1 MEDLITLA
9 FMLAVAA
16 FAIWLTVMAVWV
28 ALALLVRILAWVIVY
43 CAATAALGLVGGLLH
58 GFAIPVQT
66 LAQGRAQVATPA
78 RMAAGELIKDPPP
91 GENAA
96 HGWDRAWPVY
106 VPHQA
111 GFDRQAVSAL
121 TKERVRAAW
130 AFFTS
135 RGPRGGRPAADW
147 KDALKQK
154 VLHALHWVAWSAA
167 ALPLIGCFIIG
178 TATSVLI
185 WQVVMWLGQSLVT
198 LASAAVQAMLRRH
211 ESWSRRRAHQS
222 MLCSHCLRSSSSPA
236 YRCPRCSAVHYVVQP
251 GPQGLLHRVCECG
264 AKLPNTVS
272 GASRKLDVVCPYCG
286 QDMAEGAGIRHV
298 VVLPVI
304 GAVAAGKTRFLR
316 MSVVQVGDGLT
327 GRGSLMALSPE
338 AKAFLNDSRELV
350 RDGRHTVKTPHVMPR
365 ALQYHVVERGREE
378 IELNI
383 IDAAGE
389 FFGDWE
395 TSNELPFLEAAPAY
409 VLLLDP
415 LGLADVHAE
424 FAQTLPADQDDMDI
438 APPDQI
444 NAYHTVMDRLRAQGV
459 DLHRRALLVVVSKAD
474 ILRSLPCGETLRGSA
489 SSDSV
494 RQWLAD
500 NGMDAAL
507 QSFRMDFGTVEY
519 FACDSM
525 HHLPHEDP
533 VSPWRVVSRV
543 AALNDAAALQPEP
556 TEPAGRPAPA
566 GATA

>member
-1 MEDLITLA
+1 MEEFVGALLFGVFVVWLA
-9 FMLAVAA
+9 
-16 FAIWLTVMAVWV
+16 VMAVWV
-28 ALALLVRILAWVIVY
+28 ALALLVRIVAWVIVY
-43 CAATAALGLVGGLLH
+43 FAATAALGLVGGLLH
-58 GFAIPVQT
+58 GFTIPVQA
-66 LAQGRAQVATPA
+66 LMQGRAQVATPA
-78 RMAAGELIKDPPP
+78 RMAAGELIKNPPP

-106 VPHQA
+106 VPYQA
-111 GFDRQAVSAL
+111 GFDRQAVNAL
-121 TKERVRAAW
+121 TKKRVRAAW

-135 RGPRGGRPAADW
+135 RGPQSGRPAAGW
-147 KDALKQK
+147 KKTLGQK
-154 VLHALHWVAWSAA
+154 MLDVPHWLAWSVV
-167 ALPLIGCFIIG
+167 ALPLIGCFIVG
-178 TATSVLI
+178 TVASVLT
-185 WQVVMWLGQSLVT
+185 WQVIMWLGQSLVT
-198 LASAAVQAMLRRH
+198 LASAAVQAILRWY

-236 YRCPRCSAVHYVVQP
+236 YRCSRCSVVHYVVQP

-272 GASRKLDVVCPYCG
+272 GASRKLKVVCPYCG
-286 QDMAEGAGIRHV
+286 QDMADGAGIRHV

-409 VLLLDP
+409 VLLIDP

-424 FAQTLPADQDDMDI
+424 FAQTLPADRNDMDI

-459 DLHRRALLVVVSKAD
+459 DLSKRALLVVVSKAD
-474 ILRSLPCGETLRGSA
+474 ILRSLPCGQTLRGSA
-489 SSDSV
+489 SSDAV
-494 RQWLAD
+494 RQWLAG

-543 AALNDAAALQPEP
+543 AALNDAAAIRTEP

>member
-1 MEDLITLA
+1 MEEFVATLLVGMFA
-9 FMLAVAA
+9 VWLAVMAA
-16 FAIWLTVMAVWV
+16 WV
-28 ALALLVRILAWVIVY
+28 ALALLVRILAWVVVY

-58 GFAIPVQT
+58 GFAIPVQA

-78 RMAAGELIKDPPP
+78 RMAAGELIKGPPP

-106 VPHQA
+106 VPYQA

-121 TKERVRAAW
+121 LKDHVRAAW

-135 RGPRGGRPAADW
+135 KGPQSGRPAAGW
-147 KDALKQK
+147 KDSLGQKALN
-154 VLHALHWVAWSAA
+154 VPYWLAWSVV

-185 WQVVMWLGQSLVT
+185 WQVIMWLGQSLVA
-198 LASAAVQAMLRRH
+198 LASAAVQAMLRRY

-236 YRCPRCSAVHYVVQP
+236 YRCSQCSAVHYVVQP

-272 GASRKLDVVCPYCG
+272 GASRRLKVVCPYCG
-286 QDMAEGAGIRHV
+286 QDMADGAGIRHV

-338 AKAFLNDSRELV
+338 AKAFLKDSHELV
-350 RDGRHTVKTPHVMPR
+350 QAERRTVKTPHVMPR
-365 ALQYHVVERGREE
+365 ALQYHVVERGGKE

-395 TSNELPFLEAAPAY
+395 TSNELPFLETAPAY

-415 LGLADVHAE
+415 LGLKDVHAE
-424 FAQTLPADQDDMDI
+424 FTQTLPADQDDMDI

-459 DLHRRALLVVVSKAD
+459 DLSRRALLVVVSKAD
-474 ILRSLPCGETLRGSA
+474 ILRSLPCGEALRGSA
-489 SSDSV
+489 SSDAV

-543 AALNDAAALQPEP
+543 AALNDAAALQAEP
-556 TEPAGRPAPA
+556 AEPAGQP
-566 GATA
+566 ATADATA

>member
-1 MEDLITLA
+1 MEEFVGALLFGVFVVWLA
-9 FMLAVAA
+9 
-16 FAIWLTVMAVWV
+16 VMAVWV
-28 ALALLVRILAWVIVY
+28 ALALLVRIVAWVIVY
-43 CAATAALGLVGGLLH
+43 FAATAAAGLVGGLLH
-58 GFAIPVQT
+58 GFTIPVQA
-66 LAQGRAQVATPA
+66 LMQGRAQVATPA
-78 RMAAGELIKDPPP
+78 RMAAGELIKNPPL

-106 VPHQA
+106 VPYQA
-111 GFDRQAVSAL
+111 GFDRQAVNAL
-121 TKERVRAAW
+121 TKKRVRAAW

-135 RGPRGGRPAADW
+135 RGPQSGRPAAGW
-147 KDALKQK
+147 KKTLGQK
-154 VLHALHWVAWSAA
+154 MLDVPHWLAWSVV

-178 TATSVLI
+178 TVASVLT
-185 WQVVMWLGQSLVT
+185 WQVIMWLGQSLVT
-198 LASAAVQAMLRRH
+198 LASAAVQAILRWY

-236 YRCPRCSAVHYVVQP
+236 YRCSRCSVVHYVVQP

-272 GASRKLDVVCPYCG
+272 GASRKLKVVCPYCG
-286 QDMAEGAGIRHV
+286 QDMADGAGIRHV

-365 ALQYHVVERGREE
+365 ALQYQVVERGREE

-409 VLLLDP
+409 VLLIDP

-424 FAQTLPADQDDMDI
+424 FAQTLPADRNDMDI

-459 DLHRRALLVVVSKAD
+459 DLSKRALLVVVSKAD
-474 ILRSLPCGETLRGSA
+474 ILRSLPCGQTLRGSA
-489 SSDSV
+489 SSDAV
-494 RQWLAD
+494 RQWLAG

-543 AALNDAAALQPEP
+543 AALNDAAAIRTEP

>member
-1 MEDLITLA
+1 MEEFVGALLFGVFVVWLA
-9 FMLAVAA
+9 
-16 FAIWLTVMAVWV
+16 VMAVWV
-28 ALALLVRILAWVIVY
+28 ALALLVRIVAWVIVY
-43 CAATAALGLVGGLLH
+43 FAATAALGLVGGLLH
-58 GFAIPVQT
+58 GFTIPVQA
-66 LAQGRAQVATPA
+66 LMQGRAQVATPA
-78 RMAAGELIKDPPP
+78 RMAAGELIKNPPP

-106 VPHQA
+106 VPYQA
-111 GFDRQAVSAL
+111 GFDRQAVNAL
-121 TKERVRAAW
+121 TKKRVRAAW

-135 RGPRGGRPAADW
+135 RGPQSGRPAAGW
-147 KDALKQK
+147 KKTLGQK
-154 VLHALHWVAWSAA
+154 MLDVPHWLAWSVV
-167 ALPLIGCFIIG
+167 ALPLIGCFIVG
-178 TATSVLI
+178 TVASVLT
-185 WQVVMWLGQSLVT
+185 WQVIMWLGQSLVT
-198 LASAAVQAMLRRH
+198 LASAAVQAILRRY

-272 GASRKLDVVCPYCG
+272 GASRKLKVVCPYCG
-286 QDMAEGAGIRHV
+286 QDMADGAGIRHV

-365 ALQYHVVERGREE
+365 ALQYQVVERGREE

-409 VLLLDP
+409 VLLIDP

-424 FAQTLPADQDDMDI
+424 FAQTLPADRNDMDI

-459 DLHRRALLVVVSKAD
+459 DLSKRALLVVVSKAD
-474 ILRSLPCGETLRGSA
+474 ILRSLPCGQTLRGSA
-489 SSDSV
+489 SSDAV
-494 RQWLAD
+494 RQWLAG

-543 AALNDAAALQPEP
+543 AALNDAAAIRTEP

>member
-1 MEDLITLA
+1 MEEFVGALLFGVFVVWLA
-9 FMLAVAA
+9 
-16 FAIWLTVMAVWV
+16 VMAVWV
-28 ALALLVRILAWVIVY
+28 ALALLVRIVAWVVVY
-43 CAATAALGLVGGLLH
+43 CVATAAAGLVGGLLH
-58 GFAIPVQT
+58 GFTIPVQA
-66 LAQGRAQVATPA
+66 LMQGRAQVATPA
-78 RMAAGELIKDPPP
+78 RMAAGELIKNPPP

-106 VPHQA
+106 VPYQA
-111 GFDRQAVSAL
+111 GFDRQAVNAL
-121 TKERVRAAW
+121 TKKRVRAAW

-135 RGPRGGRPAADW
+135 RGPQSGRPAAGW
-147 KDALKQK
+147 KKTLGQK
-154 VLHALHWVAWSAA
+154 MLDVPHWLAWSVV
-167 ALPLIGCFIIG
+167 ALPLIGCFIVG
-178 TATSVLI
+178 TVASVLT
-185 WQVVMWLGQSLVT
+185 WQVIMWLGQSLVT
-198 LASAAVQAMLRRH
+198 LASAAVQAILRWY

-236 YRCPRCSAVHYVVQP
+236 YRCSRCSVVHYVVQP

-272 GASRKLDVVCPYCG
+272 GASRKLKVVCPYCG
-286 QDMAEGAGIRHV
+286 QDMADGAGIRHV

-365 ALQYHVVERGREE
+365 ALQYQVVERGREE

-409 VLLLDP
+409 VLLIDP

-459 DLHRRALLVVVSKAD
+459 DLSKRALLVVVSKAD
-474 ILRSLPCGETLRGSA
+474 ILRSLPCGQTLRGSA
-489 SSDSV
+489 SSDAV
-494 RQWLAD
+494 RQWLAG

-543 AALNDAAALQPEP
+543 AALNDAAAIRTEP

>member
-1 MEDLITLA
+1 MEEFVGALLFGVFVVWLA
-9 FMLAVAA
+9 
-16 FAIWLTVMAVWV
+16 VMAVWV
-28 ALALLVRILAWVIVY
+28 ALALLVRIVAWVIVY
-43 CAATAALGLVGGLLH
+43 FAATAALGLVGGLLH
-58 GFAIPVQT
+58 GFTIPVQA
-66 LAQGRAQVATPA
+66 LMQGRAQVATPA
-78 RMAAGELIKDPPP
+78 RMAAGELIKTPPP

-106 VPHQA
+106 VPYQA
-111 GFDRQAVSAL
+111 GFDRQAVNAL
-121 TKERVRAAW
+121 TKKRVRAAW

-135 RGPRGGRPAADW
+135 RGPQSGRPAAGW
-147 KDALKQK
+147 KKTLGQK
-154 VLHALHWVAWSAA
+154 MLDVPHWLAWSVV
-167 ALPLIGCFIIG
+167 ALPLIGCFIVG
-178 TATSVLI
+178 TVASVLT
-185 WQVVMWLGQSLVT
+185 WQVIMWLGQSLVT
-198 LASAAVQAMLRRH
+198 LASAAVQAILRWY

-236 YRCPRCSAVHYVVQP
+236 YRCSRCSVVHYVVQP

-272 GASRKLDVVCPYCG
+272 GASRKLKVVCPYCG
-286 QDMAEGAGIRHV
+286 QDMADGAGIRHV

-365 ALQYHVVERGREE
+365 ALQYQVVERGREE

-415 LGLADVHAE
+415 LGLKDVHAE
-424 FAQTLPADQDDMDI
+424 FTQTLPTDRNDMDI

-459 DLHRRALLVVVSKAD
+459 DLSKRALLVVVSKAD
-474 ILRSLPCGETLRGSA
+474 ILRSLPCGQTLRGSA
-489 SSDSV
+489 SSDAV
-494 RQWLAD
+494 RQWLAG
-500 NGMDAAL
+500 NGMDSAL

-543 AALNDAAALQPEP
+543 AALNDAAAIRTEP

>member
-1 MEDLITLA
+1 MEEFVGALLFGVFVVWLA
-9 FMLAVAA
+9 
-16 FAIWLTVMAVWV
+16 VMAVWV
-28 ALALLVRILAWVIVY
+28 ALALLVRIVAWVIVY
-43 CAATAALGLVGGLLH
+43 FAATAALGLVGGLLH
-58 GFAIPVQT
+58 GFTIPVQA
-66 LAQGRAQVATPA
+66 LMQGRAQVATPA
-78 RMAAGELIKDPPP
+78 RMAAGELIKNPPP

-106 VPHQA
+106 VPYQA
-111 GFDRQAVSAL
+111 GFDRQAVNAL
-121 TKERVRAAW
+121 TKKRVRAAW

-135 RGPRGGRPAADW
+135 RGPQSGRPAEGW
-147 KDALKQK
+147 KKTLGQK
-154 VLHALHWVAWSAA
+154 MLDVPHWLAWSVV

-178 TATSVLI
+178 TVASVLT
-185 WQVVMWLGQSLVT
+185 WQVIMWLGQSLVT
-198 LASAAVQAMLRRH
+198 LASAAVQAILRWY

-236 YRCPRCSAVHYVVQP
+236 YRCSRCSVVHYVVQP

-272 GASRKLDVVCPYCG
+272 GASRKLKVVCPYCG
-286 QDMAEGAGIRHV
+286 QDMADGAGIRHV

-365 ALQYHVVERGREE
+365 ALQYQVVERGREE

-409 VLLLDP
+409 VLLIDP

-424 FAQTLPADQDDMDI
+424 FAQTLPADRNDMDI

-459 DLHRRALLVVVSKAD
+459 DLSKRALLVVVSKAD
-474 ILRSLPCGETLRGSA
+474 ILRSLPCGQTLRGSA
-489 SSDSV
+489 SSDAV
-494 RQWLAD
+494 RQWLAG

-543 AALNDAAALQPEP
+543 AALNDAAAIRTEP

>member
-1 MEDLITLA
+1 MEVIITLA
-9 FMLAVAA
+9 FIALAIYIAFMLTWI
-16 FAIWLTVMAVWV
+16 AI
-28 ALALLVRILAWVIVY
+28 ALLVRILAWVVVY
-43 CAATAALGLVGGLLH
+43 CAATAVLGLVGGLLH
-58 GFAIPVQT
+58 GFAIPVQV
-66 LAQGRAQVATPA
+66 LVQGRVQVATPA

-106 VPHQA
+106 VPYQA
-111 GFDRQAVSAL
+111 GFDRQAVNAL
-121 TKERVRAAW
+121 TKKRVRAAW

-135 RGPRGGRPAADW
+135 RGPQSGRPAAGW
-147 KDALKQK
+147 KKTLGQK
-154 VLHALHWVAWSAA
+154 MLDVPHWLAWSVV
-167 ALPLIGCFIIG
+167 ALPLIGCFIVG
-178 TATSVLI
+178 TVASVLT
-185 WQVVMWLGQSLVT
+185 WQVIMWLGQSLVT
-198 LASAAVQAMLRRH
+198 LASAAVQAILRWY

-236 YRCPRCSAVHYVVQP
+236 YRCSRCSVVHYVVQP

-272 GASRKLDVVCPYCG
+272 GASRKLKVVCPYCG
-286 QDMAEGAGIRHV
+286 QDMADGAGIRHV

-365 ALQYHVVERGREE
+365 ALQYQVVERGREE

-409 VLLLDP
+409 VLLIDP

-424 FAQTLPADQDDMDI
+424 FAQTLPADRNDMDI

-459 DLHRRALLVVVSKAD
+459 DLSKRALLVVVSKAD
-474 ILRSLPCGETLRGSA
+474 ILRSLPCGQTLRGSA
-489 SSDSV
+489 SSDAV
-494 RQWLAD
+494 RQWLAG

-543 AALNDAAALQPEP
+543 AALNDAAAIRTEP

>member
-1 MEDLITLA
+1 MEEFVGALLFGIFVAWLA
-9 FMLAVAA
+9 
-16 FAIWLTVMAVWV
+16 VMAVWTV
-28 ALALLVRILAWVIVY
+28 LALLVRILAWVVVY
-43 CAATAALGLVGGLLH
+43 CVATAAAGLVGGLLH
-58 GFAIPVQT
+58 GFTIPVQA
-66 LAQGRAQVATPA
+66 LMQGRAQVATPA
-78 RMAAGELIKDPPP
+78 RMAAGELIKNPPP

-106 VPHQA
+106 VPYQA
-111 GFDRQAVSAL
+111 GFDRQAVNAL
-121 TKERVRAAW
+121 TKKRVRAAW

-135 RGPRGGRPAADW
+135 RGPQSGRPAAGW
-147 KDALKQK
+147 KKTLGQK
-154 VLHALHWVAWSAA
+154 MLDVPHWLAWSVV
-167 ALPLIGCFIIG
+167 ALPLIGCFIVG
-178 TATSVLI
+178 TVASVLT
-185 WQVVMWLGQSLVT
+185 WQVIMWLGQSLVT
-198 LASAAVQAMLRRH
+198 LASAAVQAILRWY

-236 YRCPRCSAVHYVVQP
+236 YRCSRCSVVHYVVQP

-272 GASRKLDVVCPYCG
+272 GASRKLKVVCPYCG
-286 QDMAEGAGIRHV
+286 QDMADGAGIRHV

-365 ALQYHVVERGREE
+365 ALQYQVVERGREE

-409 VLLLDP
+409 VLLIDP

-424 FAQTLPADQDDMDI
+424 FAQTLPADRNDMDI

-459 DLHRRALLVVVSKAD
+459 DLSKRALLVVVSKAD
-474 ILRSLPCGETLRGSA
+474 ILRSLPCGQTLRGSA
-489 SSDSV
+489 SSDAV
-494 RQWLAD
+494 RQWLAG
-500 NGMDAAL
+500 NGMDSAL

-543 AALNDAAALQPEP
+543 AALNDAAAIRTEP

>member
-16 FAIWLTVMAVWV
+16 FAIWLTVMAVWT
-28 ALALLVRILAWVIVY
+28 AFALLVRILAWVIVY

-58 GFAIPVQT
+58 GFTIPVQA
-66 LAQGRAQVATPA
+66 LMQGRAQVATPA
-78 RMAAGELIKDPPP
+78 RMAAGELIKNPPP

-106 VPHQA
+106 VPYQA
-111 GFDRQAVSAL
+111 GFDRQAVNAL
-121 TKERVRAAW
+121 TKKRVRAAW

-135 RGPRGGRPAADW
+135 RGPQSGRPAAGW
-147 KDALKQK
+147 KKTLGQK
-154 VLHALHWVAWSAA
+154 MLDVPHWLAWSVV
-167 ALPLIGCFIIG
+167 ALPLIGCFIVG
-178 TATSVLI
+178 TVASVLT
-185 WQVVMWLGQSLVT
+185 WQVIMWLGQSLVT
-198 LASAAVQAMLRRH
+198 LASAAVQAILRWY

-236 YRCPRCSAVHYVVQP
+236 YRCSRCSVVHYVVQP

-272 GASRKLDVVCPYCG
+272 GASRKLKVVCPYCG
-286 QDMAEGAGIRHV
+286 QDMADGAGIRHV

-365 ALQYHVVERGREE
+365 ALQYQVVERGREE

-409 VLLLDP
+409 VLLIDP

-424 FAQTLPADQDDMDI
+424 FAQTLPADRNDMDI

-459 DLHRRALLVVVSKAD
+459 DLSKRALLVVVSKAD
-474 ILRSLPCGETLRGSA
+474 ILRSLPCGQTLRGSA
-489 SSDSV
+489 SSDAV
-494 RQWLAD
+494 RQWLAG
-500 NGMDAAL
+500 NGMDSAL

-543 AALNDAAALQPEP
+543 AALNDAAAIRTEP

>member
-1 MEDLITLA
+1 MEEFVGALL
-9 FMLAVAA
+9 FGVFVVWLAVMAA
-16 FAIWLTVMAVWV
+16 WV
-28 ALALLVRILAWVIVY
+28 ALALLVRIVAWVIVY
-43 CAATAALGLVGGLLH
+43 FAATAALGLVGGLLH
-58 GFAIPVQT
+58 GFAIPVQA
-66 LAQGRAQVATPA
+66 LVQGRAQVATPA
-78 RMAAGELIKDPPP
+78 RMAAGELIKNPPP

-106 VPHQA
+106 VPYQA
-111 GFDRQAVSAL
+111 GFDRQAVNAL
-121 TKERVRAAW
+121 TKKRVRAAW

-135 RGPRGGRPAADW
+135 RGPQSGRPAAGW
-147 KDALKQK
+147 KKTLGQK
-154 VLHALHWVAWSAA
+154 MLDVPHWLAWSVV
-167 ALPLIGCFIIG
+167 ALPLIGCFIVG
-178 TATSVLI
+178 TVASVLT
-185 WQVVMWLGQSLVT
+185 WQVIMWLGQSLVT
-198 LASAAVQAMLRRH
+198 LASAAVQAILRWY

-236 YRCPRCSAVHYVVQP
+236 YRCSRCSVVHYVVQP

-272 GASRKLDVVCPYCG
+272 GASRKLKVVCPYCG
-286 QDMAEGAGIRHV
+286 QDMADGAGIRHV

-365 ALQYHVVERGREE
+365 ALQYQVVERGREE

-383 IDAAGE
+383 VDAAGE

-424 FAQTLPADQDDMDI
+424 FAQTLPADRNDMDI

-459 DLHRRALLVVVSKAD
+459 DLSKRALLVVVSKAD
-474 ILRSLPCGETLRGSA
+474 ILRSLPCGQTLRGSA
-489 SSDSV
+489 SSDAV
-494 RQWLAD
+494 RQWLAG

-507 QSFRMDFGTVEY
+507 KSFRMEFGTVEY

-543 AALNDAAALQPEP
+543 AALNDAAAIRTEP

>member
-1 MEDLITLA
+1 MEEFVGALLFGVFVVWLA
-9 FMLAVAA
+9 
-16 FAIWLTVMAVWV
+16 VMAVWV
-28 ALALLVRILAWVIVY
+28 ALALLVRIVAWVIVY
-43 CAATAALGLVGGLLH
+43 CVATAAAGLVGGLLH
-58 GFAIPVQT
+58 GFTIPVQA
-66 LAQGRAQVATPA
+66 LMQGRAQVATPA
-78 RMAAGELIKDPPP
+78 RMAAGELIKNPPP

-106 VPHQA
+106 VPYQA
-111 GFDRQAVSAL
+111 GFDRQAVNAL
-121 TKERVRAAW
+121 TKKRVRAAW

-135 RGPRGGRPAADW
+135 RGPQSGRPAAGW
-147 KDALKQK
+147 KKTLGQK
-154 VLHALHWVAWSAA
+154 MLDVPHWLAWSVV
-167 ALPLIGCFIIG
+167 ALPLIGCFIVG
-178 TATSVLI
+178 TVASVLT
-185 WQVVMWLGQSLVT
+185 WQVIMWLGQSLVT
-198 LASAAVQAMLRRH
+198 LASAAVQAILRWY

-236 YRCPRCSAVHYVVQP
+236 YRCSRCSVVHYVVQP

-272 GASRKLDVVCPYCG
+272 GASRKLKVVCPYCG
-286 QDMAEGAGIRHV
+286 QDMADGAGIRHV

-365 ALQYHVVERGREE
+365 ALQYQVVERGREE

-409 VLLLDP
+409 VLLIDP

-424 FAQTLPADQDDMDI
+424 FAQTLPADRNDMDI

-459 DLHRRALLVVVSKAD
+459 DLSKRALLVVVSKAD
-474 ILRSLPCGETLRGSA
+474 ILRSLPCGQTLRGSA
-489 SSDSV
+489 SSDAV
-494 RQWLAD
+494 RQWLAG
-500 NGMDAAL
+500 NGMDSAL

-543 AALNDAAALQPEP
+543 AALNDAAAIRTEP

>member
-1 MEDLITLA
+1 MEEFVGALLFGVFVVWLA
-9 FMLAVAA
+9 
-16 FAIWLTVMAVWV
+16 VMAVWV
-28 ALALLVRILAWVIVY
+28 ALALLVRIVAWVIVY
-43 CAATAALGLVGGLLH
+43 FAATAALGLVGGLLH
-58 GFAIPVQT
+58 GFTIPVQA
-66 LAQGRAQVATPA
+66 LMQGRAQVATPA
-78 RMAAGELIKDPPP
+78 RMAAGELIKNPPP

-106 VPHQA
+106 VPYQA
-111 GFDRQAVSAL
+111 GFDRQAVNAL
-121 TKERVRAAW
+121 TKKRVRAAW

-135 RGPRGGRPAADW
+135 RGPQSGRPAAGW
-147 KDALKQK
+147 KKTLGQK
-154 VLHALHWVAWSAA
+154 MLDVPHWLAWSVV

-178 TATSVLI
+178 TVASVLT
-185 WQVVMWLGQSLVT
+185 WQVIMWLGQSLVT
-198 LASAAVQAMLRRH
+198 LASAAVQAILRWY

-236 YRCPRCSAVHYVVQP
+236 YRCSRCSVVHYVVQP

-272 GASRKLDVVCPYCG
+272 GASRKLKVVCPYCG
-286 QDMAEGAGIRHV
+286 QDMADGAGIRHV

-424 FAQTLPADQDDMDI
+424 FAQTLPADRNDMDI

-459 DLHRRALLVVVSKAD
+459 DLSKRALLVVVSKAD
-474 ILRSLPCGETLRGSA
+474 ILRSLPCGQTLRGSA
-489 SSDSV
+489 SSDAV
-494 RQWLAD
+494 RQWLAG

-543 AALNDAAALQPEP
+543 AALNDAAAIRTEP

>member
-1 MEDLITLA
+1 MEEFVGALLFGVFVVWLA
-9 FMLAVAA
+9 
-16 FAIWLTVMAVWV
+16 VMAVWV
-28 ALALLVRILAWVIVY
+28 ALALLVRIVAWVIVY
-43 CAATAALGLVGGLLH
+43 FAATAAAGLVGGLLH
-58 GFAIPVQT
+58 GFTIPVQA
-66 LAQGRAQVATPA
+66 LMQGRAQVATPA
-78 RMAAGELIKDPPP
+78 RMAAGELIKNPPP

-106 VPHQA
+106 VPYQA
-111 GFDRQAVSAL
+111 GFDRQAVNAL
-121 TKERVRAAW
+121 TKKRVRAAW

-135 RGPRGGRPAADW
+135 RGPQSGRPAAGW
-147 KDALKQK
+147 KKTLGQK
-154 VLHALHWVAWSAA
+154 MLDVPHWLAWSVV

-178 TATSVLI
+178 TVASVLT
-185 WQVVMWLGQSLVT
+185 WQVIMWLGQSLVT
-198 LASAAVQAMLRRH
+198 LASAAVQAILRWY

-236 YRCPRCSAVHYVVQP
+236 YRCSRCSVVHYVVQP

-272 GASRKLDVVCPYCG
+272 GASRKLKVVCPYCG
-286 QDMAEGAGIRHV
+286 QDMADGAGIRHV

-365 ALQYHVVERGREE
+365 ALQYQVVERGREE

-409 VLLLDP
+409 VLLIDP

-424 FAQTLPADQDDMDI
+424 FAQTLPADRNDMDI

-459 DLHRRALLVVVSKAD
+459 DLSKRALLVVVSKAD
-474 ILRSLPCGETLRGSA
+474 ILRSLPCGQTLRGSA
-489 SSDSV
+489 SSDAV
-494 RQWLAD
+494 RQWLAG

-543 AALNDAAALQPEP
+543 AALNDAAAIRTEP

>member
-1 MEDLITLA
+1 MEEFVATLFIGIFVA
-9 FMLAVAA
+9 WLA
-16 FAIWLTVMAVWV
+16 VMAVWTV
-28 ALALLVRILAWVIVY
+28 LALLVRILAWVVVY
-43 CAATAALGLVGGLLH
+43 CVATAAAGLVGGLLH
-58 GFAIPVQT
+58 GFTIPVQA
-66 LAQGRAQVATPA
+66 LMQGRAQVATPA
-78 RMAAGELIKDPPP
+78 RMAAGELIKNPPP

-106 VPHQA
+106 VPYQA
-111 GFDRQAVSAL
+111 GFDRQAVNAL
-121 TKERVRAAW
+121 TKKRVRAAW

-135 RGPRGGRPAADW
+135 RGPQSGRPAAGW
-147 KDALKQK
+147 KKTLGQK
-154 VLHALHWVAWSAA
+154 MLDVPHWLAWSVV
-167 ALPLIGCFIIG
+167 ALPLIGCFIVG
-178 TATSVLI
+178 TVASVLT
-185 WQVVMWLGQSLVT
+185 WQVIMWLGQSLVT
-198 LASAAVQAMLRRH
+198 LASAAVQAILRWY

-236 YRCPRCSAVHYVVQP
+236 YRCSRCSVVHYVVQP

-272 GASRKLDVVCPYCG
+272 GASRKLKVVCPYCG
-286 QDMAEGAGIRHV
+286 QDMADGAGIRHV

-409 VLLLDP
+409 VLLIDP

-424 FAQTLPADQDDMDI
+424 FAQTLPADRNDMDI

-489 SSDSV
+489 SSDAV
-494 RQWLAD
+494 RQWLAG
-500 NGMDAAL
+500 NGMDSAL

-543 AALNDAAALQPEP
+543 AALNDAAAIRTEP

>member
-1 MEDLITLA
+1 MEEFVGALLFGVFVVWLA
-9 FMLAVAA
+9 
-16 FAIWLTVMAVWV
+16 VMAVWV
-28 ALALLVRILAWVIVY
+28 ALALLVRIVAWVIVY
-43 CAATAALGLVGGLLH
+43 FAATAALGLVGGLLH
-58 GFAIPVQT
+58 GFTIPVQA
-66 LAQGRAQVATPA
+66 LMQGRAQVATPA
-78 RMAAGELIKDPPP
+78 RMAAGELIKNPPP

-106 VPHQA
+106 VPYQA
-111 GFDRQAVSAL
+111 GFDRQAVNAL
-121 TKERVRAAW
+121 TKKRVRAAW

-135 RGPRGGRPAADW
+135 RGPQSGRSAAGW
-147 KDALKQK
+147 KKTLGQK
-154 VLHALHWVAWSAA
+154 MLDVPHWLAWSVV
-167 ALPLIGCFIIG
+167 ALPLIGCFIVG
-178 TATSVLI
+178 TVASVLT
-185 WQVVMWLGQSLVT
+185 WQVIMWLGQSLVT
-198 LASAAVQAMLRRH
+198 LASAAVQAILRWY

-236 YRCPRCSAVHYVVQP
+236 YRCSRCSVVHYVVQP

-272 GASRKLDVVCPYCG
+272 GASRKLKVVCPYCG
-286 QDMAEGAGIRHV
+286 QDMADGAGIRHV

-365 ALQYHVVERGREE
+365 ALQYQVVERGREE

-409 VLLLDP
+409 VLLIDP

-424 FAQTLPADQDDMDI
+424 FAQTLPADRNDMDI

-459 DLHRRALLVVVSKAD
+459 DLSKRALLVVVSKAD
-474 ILRSLPCGETLRGSA
+474 ILRSLPCGQTLRGSA
-489 SSDSV
+489 SSDAV
-494 RQWLAD
+494 RQWLAG

-543 AALNDAAALQPEP
+543 AALNDAAAIRTEP

>member
-1 MEDLITLA
+1 MEEFVATLLVGM
-9 FMLAVAA
+9 FVVWLAVMAA
-16 FAIWLTVMAVWV
+16 WV
-28 ALALLVRILAWVIVY
+28 ALALLVRILAWVVVY

-58 GFAIPVQT
+58 GFAIPVQA

-78 RMAAGELIKDPPP
+78 RMAAGELIKGPPP

-106 VPHQA
+106 VPYQA

-121 TKERVRAAW
+121 LKDHVRAAW

-135 RGPRGGRPAADW
+135 KGPQSGRPAAGW
-147 KDALKQK
+147 KDSLGQKALN
-154 VLHALHWVAWSAA
+154 VPYWLAWSVV

-178 TATSVLI
+178 TATSVLV
-185 WQVVMWLGQSLVT
+185 WQVIMWLGQSLVA
-198 LASAAVQAMLRRH
+198 LASAAVQAMLRRY

-236 YRCPRCSAVHYVVQP
+236 YRCSQCSAVHYVVQP

-272 GASRKLDVVCPYCG
+272 GASRRLKVVCPYCG
-286 QDMAEGAGIRHV
+286 QDMADGAGIRHV

-327 GRGSLMALSPE
+327 GRGSLRALSTE
-338 AKAFLNDSRELV
+338 AKAFLKDSHELV
-350 RDGRHTVKTPHVMPR
+350 QAERHTVKTPHVMPR
-365 ALQYHVVERGREE
+365 ALQYHVVERGGKE

-415 LGLADVHAE
+415 LGLKDVHAE
-424 FAQTLPADQDDMDI
+424 FTQTLPADQDDMDI

-459 DLHRRALLVVVSKAD
+459 DLSRRALLVVVSKAD

-489 SSDSV
+489 SSDAV

-543 AALNDAAALQPEP
+543 AALNDAAALQAEP
-556 TEPAGRPAPA
+556 AEPAGQP
-566 GATA
+566 ATADATA

>member
-1 MEDLITLA
+1 MEEFVATLFIGIFVA
-9 FMLAVAA
+9 WLA
-16 FAIWLTVMAVWV
+16 VMAVWTV
-28 ALALLVRILAWVIVY
+28 LALLVRILAWVVVY
-43 CAATAALGLVGGLLH
+43 CVATAAAGLVGGLLH
-58 GFAIPVQT
+58 GFTIPVQA
-66 LAQGRAQVATPA
+66 LMQGRAQVATPA
-78 RMAAGELIKDPPP
+78 RMAAGELIKNPPP

-106 VPHQA
+106 VPYQA
-111 GFDRQAVSAL
+111 GFDRQAVNAL
-121 TKERVRAAW
+121 TKKRVRAAW

-135 RGPRGGRPAADW
+135 RGPQSGRPAAGW
-147 KDALKQK
+147 KKTLGQK
-154 VLHALHWVAWSAA
+154 MLDVPHWLAWSVV
-167 ALPLIGCFIIG
+167 ALPLIGCFIVG
-178 TATSVLI
+178 TVASVLT
-185 WQVVMWLGQSLVT
+185 WQVIMWLGQSLVT
-198 LASAAVQAMLRRH
+198 LASAAVQAILRWY

-236 YRCPRCSAVHYVVQP
+236 YRCSRCSVVHYVVQP

-272 GASRKLDVVCPYCG
+272 GASRKLKVVCPYCG
-286 QDMAEGAGIRHV
+286 QDMADGAGIRHV

-365 ALQYHVVERGREE
+365 ALQYQVVERGREE

-409 VLLLDP
+409 VLLIDP

-424 FAQTLPADQDDMDI
+424 FAQTLPADRNDMDI

-459 DLHRRALLVVVSKAD
+459 DLSKRALLVVVSKAD
-474 ILRSLPCGETLRGSA
+474 ILRSLPCGQTLRESA
-489 SSDSV
+489 SSDAV
-494 RQWLAD
+494 RQWLAG
-500 NGMDAAL
+500 NGMDSAL

-543 AALNDAAALQPEP
+543 AALNDAAAIRTEP

>member
-1 MEDLITLA
+1 MEEFVGALLFGVFVVWLA
-9 FMLAVAA
+9 
-16 FAIWLTVMAVWV
+16 VMAVWV
-28 ALALLVRILAWVIVY
+28 ALALLVRIVAWVIVY
-43 CAATAALGLVGGLLH
+43 FAATAALGLVGGLLH
-58 GFAIPVQT
+58 GFTIPVQA
-66 LAQGRAQVATPA
+66 LMQGRAQVATPA
-78 RMAAGELIKDPPP
+78 RMAAGELIKNPPP

-106 VPHQA
+106 VPYQA
-111 GFDRQAVSAL
+111 GFDRQAVNAL
-121 TKERVRAAW
+121 TKKRVRAAW

-135 RGPRGGRPAADW
+135 RGPQSGRPAAGW
-147 KDALKQK
+147 KKTLGQK
-154 VLHALHWVAWSAA
+154 MLDVPHWLAWSVV
-167 ALPLIGCFIIG
+167 ALPLIGCFIVG
-178 TATSVLI
+178 TVASVLT
-185 WQVVMWLGQSLVT
+185 WQVIMWLGQSLVT
-198 LASAAVQAMLRRH
+198 LASAAVQAILRWY

-236 YRCPRCSAVHYVVQP
+236 YRCFRCSVVHYVVQP

-272 GASRKLDVVCPYCG
+272 GASRKLKVVCPYCG
-286 QDMAEGAGIRHV
+286 QDMADGAGIRHV

-365 ALQYHVVERGREE
+365 ALQYQVVERGREE

-409 VLLLDP
+409 VLLIDP

-424 FAQTLPADQDDMDI
+424 FAQTLPADRNDMDI

-459 DLHRRALLVVVSKAD
+459 DLSKRALLVVVSKAD
-474 ILRSLPCGETLRGSA
+474 ILRSLPCGQTLRGSA
-489 SSDSV
+489 SSDAV
-494 RQWLAD
+494 RQWLAG

-543 AALNDAAALQPEP
+543 AALNDAAAIRTEP

>member
-1 MEDLITLA
+1 MEAVIALALIALAIYIA
-9 FMLAVAA
+9 FMVTWIA
-16 FAIWLTVMAVWV
+16 F
-28 ALALLVRILAWVIVY
+28 ALLVRILAWVVVY
-43 CAATAALGLVGGLLH
+43 CAAAVAAGLVGGLLH
-58 GFAIPVQT
+58 GFVIPVQV
-66 LAQGRAQVATPA
+66 LVQGRVQLATPA
-78 RMAAGELIKDPPP
+78 RVAAGELIKSAPP
-91 GENAA
+91 GENSA

-106 VPHQA
+106 VPYQA
-111 GFDRQAVSAL
+111 DFDRQAVSAL
-121 TKERVRAAW
+121 SKKRVRAAW
-130 AFFTS
+130 AFFTD
-135 RGPRGGRPAADW
+135 RGPRSRRAPAADW
-147 KDALKQK
+147 KESLRQK
-154 VLHALHWVAWSAA
+154 LLYALHWFGWSALV
-167 ALPLIGCFIIG
+167 LPLIGCFIVG
-178 TATSVLI
+178 TVASVLT
-185 WQVVMWLGQSLVT
+185 WQVIMWLGQSLVA
-198 LASAAVQAMLRRH
+198 LAGAAVQAVLRWH
-211 ESWSRRRAHQS
+211 ESRFRRRAHQS

-236 YRCPRCSAVHYVVQP
+236 YRCSRCSTVHYVVQP

-272 GASRKLDVVCPYCG
+272 WASQGLKVVCPYCG
-286 QDMAEGAGIRHV
+286 QDTADGAGIRHV

-327 GRGSLMALSPE
+327 GRGSLRALSAE
-338 AKAFLNDSRELV
+338 AEAFLKDSCELV

-365 ALQYHVVERGREE
+365 ALQYHVVERGGKE

-383 IDAAGE
+383 VDAAGE

-424 FAQTLPADQDDMDI
+424 FAQALPADRNDMDI

-459 DLHRRALLVVVSKAD
+459 DLRRRALLVVVSKAD
-474 ILRSLPCGETLRGSA
+474 ILRSLPCGEILRGSA
-489 SSDSV
+489 SSDAV

-507 QSFRMDFGTVEY
+507 KSFRMEFGTVEY

-525 HHLPHEDP
+525 HRLPHEDP

-543 AALNDAAALQPEP
+543 VALNDAAALQTEP

>member
-1 MEDLITLA
+1 MEEFVGALLFGVFVVWLA
-9 FMLAVAA
+9 
-16 FAIWLTVMAVWV
+16 VMAVWV
-28 ALALLVRILAWVIVY
+28 ALALLVRILAWVVVY
-43 CAATAALGLVGGLLH
+43 CVATAAAGLVGGLLH
-58 GFAIPVQT
+58 GFTIPVQA
-66 LAQGRAQVATPA
+66 LMQGRAQVATPA
-78 RMAAGELIKDPPP
+78 RMAAGELIKNPPP

-106 VPHQA
+106 VPYQA
-111 GFDRQAVSAL
+111 GFDRQAVNAL
-121 TKERVRAAW
+121 TKKRVRAAW

-135 RGPRGGRPAADW
+135 RGPQSGRPAAGW
-147 KDALKQK
+147 KKTLGQK
-154 VLHALHWVAWSAA
+154 MLDVPHWLAWSVV
-167 ALPLIGCFIIG
+167 ALPLIGCFIVG
-178 TATSVLI
+178 TVASVLT
-185 WQVVMWLGQSLVT
+185 WQVIMWLGQSLVT
-198 LASAAVQAMLRRH
+198 LASAAVQAILRWY

-236 YRCPRCSAVHYVVQP
+236 YRCSRCSVVHYVVQP

-272 GASRKLDVVCPYCG
+272 GASRKLKVVCPYCG
-286 QDMAEGAGIRHV
+286 QDMADGAGIRHV

-365 ALQYHVVERGREE
+365 ALQYQVVERGREE

-409 VLLLDP
+409 VLLIDP

-459 DLHRRALLVVVSKAD
+459 DLSKRALLVVVSKAD
-474 ILRSLPCGETLRGSA
+474 ILRSLPCGQTLRGSA
-489 SSDSV
+489 SSDAV
-494 RQWLAD
+494 RQWLAG
-500 NGMDAAL
+500 NGMDSAL

-543 AALNDAAALQPEP
+543 AALNDAAAIRTEP

>member
-1 MEDLITLA
+1 MEEFVGALLFGVFVVWLA
-9 FMLAVAA
+9 
-16 FAIWLTVMAVWV
+16 VMAVWV
-28 ALALLVRILAWVIVY
+28 ALALLVRIVAWVIVY
-43 CAATAALGLVGGLLH
+43 FAATAALGLVGGLLH
-58 GFAIPVQT
+58 GFTIPVQA
-66 LAQGRAQVATPA
+66 LMQGRAQVATPA
-78 RMAAGELIKDPPP
+78 RMAAGELIKNPPP

-106 VPHQA
+106 VPYQA
-111 GFDRQAVSAL
+111 GFDRQAVNAL
-121 TKERVRAAW
+121 TKKRVRAAW

-135 RGPRGGRPAADW
+135 RGPQSGRPAAGW
-147 KDALKQK
+147 KKTLGQK
-154 VLHALHWVAWSAA
+154 MLDVPHWLAWSVV

-178 TATSVLI
+178 TVASVLT
-185 WQVVMWLGQSLVT
+185 WQVIMWLGQSLVT
-198 LASAAVQAMLRRH
+198 LASAAVQAILRWY

-236 YRCPRCSAVHYVVQP
+236 YRCSRCSVVHYVVQP

-272 GASRKLDVVCPYCG
+272 GASRKLKVVCPYCG
-286 QDMAEGAGIRHV
+286 QDMADGAGIRHV

-365 ALQYHVVERGREE
+365 ALQYQVVERGREE

-409 VLLLDP
+409 VLLIDP

-424 FAQTLPADQDDMDI
+424 FAQTLPADRNDMDI

-459 DLHRRALLVVVSKAD
+459 DLSKRALLVVVSKAD
-474 ILRSLPCGETLRGSA
+474 ILRSLPCGQTLRGSA
-489 SSDSV
+489 SSDAV
-494 RQWLAD
+494 RQWLAG

-543 AALNDAAALQPEP
+543 AALNDAAAIRTEP

>member
-1 MEDLITLA
+1 MEEFVGALLFGVFVVWLA
-9 FMLAVAA
+9 
-16 FAIWLTVMAVWV
+16 VMAVWV
-28 ALALLVRILAWVIVY
+28 ALALLVRIVAWVIVY
-43 CAATAALGLVGGLLH
+43 FAATAALGLVGGLLH
-58 GFAIPVQT
+58 GFTIPVQA
-66 LAQGRAQVATPA
+66 LMQGRAQVATPA
-78 RMAAGELIKDPPP
+78 RMAAGELIKNPPP

-106 VPHQA
+106 VPYQA
-111 GFDRQAVSAL
+111 GFDRQAVNAL
-121 TKERVRAAW
+121 TKKRVRAAW

-135 RGPRGGRPAADW
+135 RGPQSGRPAAGW
-147 KDALKQK
+147 KKTLGQK
-154 VLHALHWVAWSAA
+154 MLDVPHWLAWSVV
-167 ALPLIGCFIIG
+167 ALPLIGCFIVG
-178 TATSVLI
+178 TVASVLT
-185 WQVVMWLGQSLVT
+185 WQVIMWLGQSLVT
-198 LASAAVQAMLRRH
+198 LASAAVQAILRWY

-236 YRCPRCSAVHYVVQP
+236 YRCSRCSVVHYVVQP

-272 GASRKLDVVCPYCG
+272 GASRKLKVVCPYCG
-286 QDMAEGAGIRHV
+286 QDMADGAGIRHV

-365 ALQYHVVERGREE
+365 ALQYQVVERGREE

-409 VLLLDP
+409 VLLIDP

-424 FAQTLPADQDDMDI
+424 FAQPLPADRNDMDI

-459 DLHRRALLVVVSKAD
+459 DLSKRALLVVVSKAD
-474 ILRSLPCGETLRGSA
+474 ILRSLPCGQTLRGSA
-489 SSDSV
+489 SSDAV
-494 RQWLAD
+494 RQWLAG

-543 AALNDAAALQPEP
+543 AALNDAAAIRTEP

>member
-1 MEDLITLA
+1 MEEFVGALLIGMFA
-9 FMLAVAA
+9 VWLAVMAA
-16 FAIWLTVMAVWV
+16 WV

-43 CAATAALGLVGGLLH
+43 CVATAALGLVGGLLH
-58 GFAIPVQT
+58 GFVIPFQA

-78 RMAAGELIKDPPP
+78 RMAAGELIKNPPP

-121 TKERVRAAW
+121 TKKRVRAAW

-135 RGPRGGRPAADW
+135 KGPQSGRPAAGW
-147 KDALKQK
+147 KDSLGQKALN
-154 VLHALHWVAWSAA
+154 VPYWVAWSVV

-198 LASAAVQAMLRRH
+198 LASAAVQAMLRRY

-272 GASRKLDVVCPYCG
+272 GASRKLEVVCPYCG

-327 GRGSLMALSPE
+327 GRGSLRALSPE
-338 AKAFLNDSRELV
+338 AEAFLKDSHELV
-350 RDGRHTVKTPHVMPR
+350 QAERRTVKTPHVMPR
-365 ALQYHVVERGREE
+365 ALQYHVVERGGKE

-424 FAQTLPADQDDMDI
+424 FVQTLPADQDDMDI

-474 ILRSLPCGETLRGSA
+474 ILRSLPCGETLRGSV

-507 QSFRMDFGTVEY
+507 QNFRMDFGTVEY

-556 TEPAGRPAPA
+556 TEPAGQPATA

>member
-1 MEDLITLA
+1 MEEFVATLFIGIFVA
-9 FMLAVAA
+9 WLA
-16 FAIWLTVMAVWV
+16 VMAVWTV
-28 ALALLVRILAWVIVY
+28 LALLVRILAWVVVY
-43 CAATAALGLVGGLLH
+43 CVATAAAGLVGGLLH
-58 GFAIPVQT
+58 GFTIPVQA
-66 LAQGRAQVATPA
+66 LMQGRAQVATPA
-78 RMAAGELIKDPPP
+78 RMAAGELIKNPPP

-106 VPHQA
+106 VPYQA
-111 GFDRQAVSAL
+111 GFDRQAVNAL
-121 TKERVRAAW
+121 TKKRVRAAW

-135 RGPRGGRPAADW
+135 RGPQSGRPAAGW
-147 KDALKQK
+147 KKTLGQK
-154 VLHALHWVAWSAA
+154 MLDVPHWLAWSVV
-167 ALPLIGCFIIG
+167 ALPLIGCFIVG
-178 TATSVLI
+178 TVASVLT
-185 WQVVMWLGQSLVT
+185 WQVIMWLGQSLVT
-198 LASAAVQAMLRRH
+198 LASAAVQAILRWY

-236 YRCPRCSAVHYVVQP
+236 YRCSRCSVVHYVVQP

-272 GASRKLDVVCPYCG
+272 GASRKLKVVCPYCG
-286 QDMAEGAGIRHV
+286 QDMADGAGIRHV

-365 ALQYHVVERGREE
+365 ALQYQVVERGREE

-409 VLLLDP
+409 VLLIDP

-424 FAQTLPADQDDMDI
+424 FAQTLPADRNDMDI

-459 DLHRRALLVVVSKAD
+459 DLSKRALLVVVSKAD
-474 ILRSLPCGETLRGSA
+474 ILRSLPCGQTLRGSA
-489 SSDSV
+489 SSDAV
-494 RQWLAD
+494 RQWLAG

-543 AALNDAAALQPEP
+543 AALNDAAAIRTEP

>member
-1 MEDLITLA
+1 M
-9 FMLAVAA
+9 
-16 FAIWLTVMAVWV
+16 
-28 ALALLVRILAWVIVY
+28 
-43 CAATAALGLVGGLLH
+43 
-58 GFAIPVQT
+58 
-66 LAQGRAQVATPA
+66 
-78 RMAAGELIKDPPP
+78 
-91 GENAA
+91 
-96 HGWDRAWPVY
+96 
-106 VPHQA
+106 
-111 GFDRQAVSAL
+111 
-121 TKERVRAAW
+121 
-130 AFFTS
+130 
-135 RGPRGGRPAADW
+135 
-147 KDALKQK
+147 
-154 VLHALHWVAWSAA
+154 
-167 ALPLIGCFIIG
+167 
-178 TATSVLI
+178 
-185 WQVVMWLGQSLVT
+185 
-198 LASAAVQAMLRRH
+198 
-211 ESWSRRRAHQS
+211 
-222 MLCSHCLRSSSSPA
+222 
-236 YRCPRCSAVHYVVQP
+236 
-251 GPQGLLHRVCECG
+251 
-264 AKLPNTVS
+264 
-272 GASRKLDVVCPYCG
+272 CPYCG
-286 QDMAEGAGIRHV
+286 QDMADGAGIRHV

-327 GRGSLMALSPE
+327 GRGSLRALSTE
-338 AKAFLNDSRELV
+338 AKAFLKDSHELV
-350 RDGRHTVKTPHVMPR
+350 QAERHTVKTPHVMPR
-365 ALQYHVVERGREE
+365 ALQYHVVERGGKE

-415 LGLADVHAE
+415 LGLKDVHAE
-424 FAQTLPADQDDMDI
+424 FTQTLPTDQDDMDI

-459 DLHRRALLVVVSKAD
+459 DLSRRALLVVVSKAD

-489 SSDSV
+489 SSDAV

-543 AALNDAAALQPEP
+543 AALNDAAALQAEP
-556 TEPAGRPAPA
+556 AEPAGQP
-566 GATA
+566 ATADATA

>member
-1 MEDLITLA
+1 MEEFVGALL
-9 FMLAVAA
+9 FGV
-16 FAIWLTVMAVWV
+16 FVVWLVVMAAWV
-28 ALALLVRILAWVIVY
+28 ALALLVRIVAWVIVY
-43 CAATAALGLVGGLLH
+43 FAATAALGLVGGLLH
-58 GFAIPVQT
+58 GFTIPVQA
-66 LAQGRAQVATPA
+66 LMQGRAQVATPA
-78 RMAAGELIKDPPP
+78 RMAAGELIKNPPP

-106 VPHQA
+106 VPYQA
-111 GFDRQAVSAL
+111 GFDRQAVNAL
-121 TKERVRAAW
+121 TKKRVRAAW

-135 RGPRGGRPAADW
+135 RGPQSGRPAAGW
-147 KDALKQK
+147 KKTLGQK
-154 VLHALHWVAWSAA
+154 MLDVPHWLAWSVV
-167 ALPLIGCFIIG
+167 ALPLIGCFIVG
-178 TATSVLI
+178 TVASVLT
-185 WQVVMWLGQSLVT
+185 WQVIMWLGQSLVT
-198 LASAAVQAMLRRH
+198 LASAAVQAILRWY

-236 YRCPRCSAVHYVVQP
+236 YRCSRCSVVHYVVQP

-272 GASRKLDVVCPYCG
+272 GASRKLKVVCPYCG
-286 QDMAEGAGIRHV
+286 QDMADGAGIRHV

-365 ALQYHVVERGREE
+365 ALQYQVVERGREE

-409 VLLLDP
+409 VLLIDP

-424 FAQTLPADQDDMDI
+424 FAQTLPADRNDMDI

-459 DLHRRALLVVVSKAD
+459 DLSKRALLVVVSKAD
-474 ILRSLPCGETLRGSA
+474 ILRSLPCGQTLRGSA
-489 SSDSV
+489 SSDAV
-494 RQWLAD
+494 RQWLAG

-543 AALNDAAALQPEP
+543 AALNDAAAIRTEP

>member
-1 MEDLITLA
+1 MEEFVGALLFGVFVVWLA
-9 FMLAVAA
+9 
-16 FAIWLTVMAVWV
+16 VMAVWV
-28 ALALLVRILAWVIVY
+28 ALALLVRIVAWVIVY
-43 CAATAALGLVGGLLH
+43 FAATAALGLVGGLLH
-58 GFAIPVQT
+58 GFTIPVQA
-66 LAQGRAQVATPA
+66 LMQGRAQVATPA
-78 RMAAGELIKDPPP
+78 RMAAGELIKNPPP

-106 VPHQA
+106 VPYQA
-111 GFDRQAVSAL
+111 GFDRQAVNAL
-121 TKERVRAAW
+121 TKKRVRAAW

-135 RGPRGGRPAADW
+135 RGPQSGRPAAGW
-147 KDALKQK
+147 KKTLGQK
-154 VLHALHWVAWSAA
+154 MLDVPHWLAWSVV
-167 ALPLIGCFIIG
+167 ALPLIGCFIVG
-178 TATSVLI
+178 TVASVLT
-185 WQVVMWLGQSLVT
+185 WQVIMWLGQSLVT
-198 LASAAVQAMLRRH
+198 LASAAVQAILRWY

-236 YRCPRCSAVHYVVQP
+236 YRCSRCSVVHYVVQP

-272 GASRKLDVVCPYCG
+272 GASRKLKVVCPYCG
-286 QDMAEGAGIRHV
+286 QDMADGAGIRHV

-365 ALQYHVVERGREE
+365 ALQYQVVERGREE

-409 VLLLDP
+409 VLLIDP

-424 FAQTLPADQDDMDI
+424 FAQTLPADRNDMDI

-459 DLHRRALLVVVSKAD
+459 DLSKRALLVVVSKAD
-474 ILRSLPCGETLRGSA
+474 ILRSLPCGQTLRGSA
-489 SSDSV
+489 SSDAV
-494 RQWLAD
+494 RQWLAG
-500 NGMDAAL
+500 NGMDSAL

-543 AALNDAAALQPEP
+543 AALNDAAAIRTEP

>member
-1 MEDLITLA
+1 MEEFVGALLFGVFVVWLA
-9 FMLAVAA
+9 
-16 FAIWLTVMAVWV
+16 VMAVWV
-28 ALALLVRILAWVIVY
+28 ALALLVRILAWVVVY
-43 CAATAALGLVGGLLH
+43 CVATAAAGLVGGLLH
-58 GFAIPVQT
+58 GFTIPVQA
-66 LAQGRAQVATPA
+66 LMQGRAQVATPA
-78 RMAAGELIKDPPP
+78 RMAAGELIKNPPP

-106 VPHQA
+106 VPYQA
-111 GFDRQAVSAL
+111 GFDRQAVNAL
-121 TKERVRAAW
+121 TKKRVRAAW

-135 RGPRGGRPAADW
+135 RGPQSGRPAAGW
-147 KDALKQK
+147 KKTLGQK
-154 VLHALHWVAWSAA
+154 MLDVPHWLAWSVV
-167 ALPLIGCFIIG
+167 ALPLIGCFIVG
-178 TATSVLI
+178 TVASVLT
-185 WQVVMWLGQSLVT
+185 WQVIMWLGQSLVT
-198 LASAAVQAMLRRH
+198 LASAAVQAILRWY

-236 YRCPRCSAVHYVVQP
+236 YRCSRCSVVHYVVQP

-272 GASRKLDVVCPYCG
+272 GASRKLKVVCPYCG
-286 QDMAEGAGIRHV
+286 QDMADGAGIRHV

-365 ALQYHVVERGREE
+365 ALQYQVVERGREE

-409 VLLLDP
+409 VLLIDP

-424 FAQTLPADQDDMDI
+424 FAQTLPADRNDMDI

-459 DLHRRALLVVVSKAD
+459 DLSKRALLVVVSKAD
-474 ILRSLPCGETLRGSA
+474 ILRSLPCGQTLRGSA
-489 SSDSV
+489 SSDAV
-494 RQWLAD
+494 RQWLAG
-500 NGMDAAL
+500 NGMDSAL

-543 AALNDAAALQPEP
+543 AALNDAAAIRTEP

>member
-1 MEDLITLA
+1 MEEFVGALLFGVFVVWLA
-9 FMLAVAA
+9 
-16 FAIWLTVMAVWV
+16 VMAVWV
-28 ALALLVRILAWVIVY
+28 ALALLVRIVAWVIVY
-43 CAATAALGLVGGLLH
+43 FAATAALGLVGGLLH
-58 GFAIPVQT
+58 GFTIPVQA
-66 LAQGRAQVATPA
+66 LMQGRAQVATPA
-78 RMAAGELIKDPPP
+78 RMAAGELIKNPPP

-106 VPHQA
+106 VPYQA
-111 GFDRQAVSAL
+111 GFDRQAVNAL
-121 TKERVRAAW
+121 TKKRVRAAW

-135 RGPRGGRPAADW
+135 RGPQSGRPAAGW
-147 KDALKQK
+147 KKTLGQK
-154 VLHALHWVAWSAA
+154 MLDVPHWLAWSVV
-167 ALPLIGCFIIG
+167 ALPLIGCFIVG
-178 TATSVLI
+178 TVASVLT
-185 WQVVMWLGQSLVT
+185 WQVIMWLGQSLVT
-198 LASAAVQAMLRRH
+198 LASAAVQAILRWY

-236 YRCPRCSAVHYVVQP
+236 YRCSRCSVVHYVVQP

-272 GASRKLDVVCPYCG
+272 GASRKLKVVCPYCG
-286 QDMAEGAGIRHV
+286 QDMADGAGIRHV

-365 ALQYHVVERGREE
+365 ALQYQVVERGREE

-409 VLLLDP
+409 VLLIDP

-424 FAQTLPADQDDMDI
+424 FAQTLPADRNDMDI

-459 DLHRRALLVVVSKAD
+459 DLSKRALLVVVSKAD
-474 ILRSLPCGETLRGSA
+474 ILRSLPCGQTLRGSA
-489 SSDSV
+489 SSDAV
-494 RQWLAD
+494 RQWLAG

-543 AALNDAAALQPEP
+543 AALNDAAAIRTEP

>member
-1 MEDLITLA
+1 MEEFVGALLFGVFVVWLA
-9 FMLAVAA
+9 
-16 FAIWLTVMAVWV
+16 VMAVWV

-58 GFAIPVQT
+58 GFTIPVQA
-66 LAQGRAQVATPA
+66 LMQGRAQVATPA
-78 RMAAGELIKDPPP
+78 RMAAGELIKNPPP

-106 VPHQA
+106 VPYQA
-111 GFDRQAVSAL
+111 GFDRQAVNAL
-121 TKERVRAAW
+121 TKKRVRAAW

-135 RGPRGGRPAADW
+135 RGPQSGRPAAGW
-147 KDALKQK
+147 EKTLGQK
-154 VLHALHWVAWSAA
+154 MLDVPHWLAWSVV
-167 ALPLIGCFIIG
+167 ALPLIGCFIVG
-178 TATSVLI
+178 TVASVLT
-185 WQVVMWLGQSLVT
+185 WQVIMWLGQSLVT
-198 LASAAVQAMLRRH
+198 LASAAVQAILRWY

-236 YRCPRCSAVHYVVQP
+236 YRCSRCSVVHYVVQP

-272 GASRKLDVVCPYCG
+272 GASRKLKVVCPYCG
-286 QDMAEGAGIRHV
+286 QDMADGAGIRHV

-365 ALQYHVVERGREE
+365 ALQYQVVERGREE

-409 VLLLDP
+409 VLLIDP

-424 FAQTLPADQDDMDI
+424 FAQTLPADRNDMDI

-459 DLHRRALLVVVSKAD
+459 DLSKRALLVVVSKAD
-474 ILRSLPCGETLRGSA
+474 ILRSLPCGQTLRGSA
-489 SSDSV
+489 SSDAV
-494 RQWLAD
+494 RQWLAG
-500 NGMDAAL
+500 NGMDSAL

-543 AALNDAAALQPEP
+543 AALNDAAAIRTEP

>member
-1 MEDLITLA
+1 MEEFVGALLFGVFVVWLA
-9 FMLAVAA
+9 
-16 FAIWLTVMAVWV
+16 VMAVWV
-28 ALALLVRILAWVIVY
+28 ALALLVRIVAWVVVY
-43 CAATAALGLVGGLLH
+43 CVATAAAGLVGGLLH
-58 GFAIPVQT
+58 GFTIPVQA
-66 LAQGRAQVATPA
+66 LMQGRAQVATPA
-78 RMAAGELIKDPPP
+78 RMAAGELIKNPPP

-106 VPHQA
+106 VPYQA
-111 GFDRQAVSAL
+111 GFDRQAVNAL
-121 TKERVRAAW
+121 TKKRVRAAW

-135 RGPRGGRPAADW
+135 RGPQSGRPAAGW
-147 KDALKQK
+147 KKTLGQK
-154 VLHALHWVAWSAA
+154 MLDVPHWLAWSVV
-167 ALPLIGCFIIG
+167 ALPLIGCFIVG
-178 TATSVLI
+178 TVASVLT
-185 WQVVMWLGQSLVT
+185 WQVIMWLGQSLVT
-198 LASAAVQAMLRRH
+198 LASAAVQAILRWY

-236 YRCPRCSAVHYVVQP
+236 YRCSRCSVVHYVVQP

-272 GASRKLDVVCPYCG
+272 GASRKLKVVCPYCG
-286 QDMAEGAGIRHV
+286 QDMADGAGIRHV

-365 ALQYHVVERGREE
+365 ALQYQVVERGREE

-409 VLLLDP
+409 VLLIDP

-459 DLHRRALLVVVSKAD
+459 DLSKRALLVVVSKAD
-474 ILRSLPCGETLRGSA
+474 ILRSLPCGQTLRGSA
-489 SSDSV
+489 SSDAV
-494 RQWLAD
+494 RQWLAG

-543 AALNDAAALQPEP
+543 AALNDAAAIRTEP
-556 TEPAGRPAPA
+556 TEPAGRPAPT

>member
-1 MEDLITLA
+1 M
-9 FMLAVAA
+9 
-16 FAIWLTVMAVWV
+16 
-28 ALALLVRILAWVIVY
+28 
-43 CAATAALGLVGGLLH
+43 
-58 GFAIPVQT
+58 
-66 LAQGRAQVATPA
+66 
-78 RMAAGELIKDPPP
+78 
-91 GENAA
+91 
-96 HGWDRAWPVY
+96 
-106 VPHQA
+106 
-111 GFDRQAVSAL
+111 
-121 TKERVRAAW
+121 RAAW

-135 RGPRGGRPAADW
+135 RGPQSGRPAAGW
-147 KDALKQK
+147 KKTLGQK
-154 VLHALHWVAWSAA
+154 MLDVPHWLAWSVV
-167 ALPLIGCFIIG
+167 ALPLIGCFIVG
-178 TATSVLI
+178 TVASVLT
-185 WQVVMWLGQSLVT
+185 WQVIMWLGQSLVT
-198 LASAAVQAMLRRH
+198 LASAAVQAILRWY

-236 YRCPRCSAVHYVVQP
+236 YRCSRCSVVHYVVQP

-272 GASRKLDVVCPYCG
+272 GASRKLKVVCPYCG
-286 QDMAEGAGIRHV
+286 QDMADGAGIRHV

-365 ALQYHVVERGREE
+365 ALQYQVVERGREE

-409 VLLLDP
+409 VLLIDP

-424 FAQTLPADQDDMDI
+424 FAQTLPADRNDMDI

-459 DLHRRALLVVVSKAD
+459 DLSKRALLVVVSKAD
-474 ILRSLPCGETLRGSA
+474 ILRSLPCGQTLRGSA
-489 SSDSV
+489 SSDAV
-494 RQWLAD
+494 RQWLAG

-543 AALNDAAALQPEP
+543 AALNDAAAIRTEP

>member
-1 MEDLITLA
+1 MEEFVGALLFGVFVVWLA
-9 FMLAVAA
+9 
-16 FAIWLTVMAVWV
+16 VMAVWV
-28 ALALLVRILAWVIVY
+28 ALALLVRIVAWVVVY
-43 CAATAALGLVGGLLH
+43 CVATAAAGLVGGLLH
-58 GFAIPVQT
+58 GFTIPVQA
-66 LAQGRAQVATPA
+66 LMQGRAQVATPA
-78 RMAAGELIKDPPP
+78 RMAAGELIKNPPP

-106 VPHQA
+106 VPYQA
-111 GFDRQAVSAL
+111 GFDRQAVNAL
-121 TKERVRAAW
+121 TKKRVRAAW

-135 RGPRGGRPAADW
+135 RGPQSGRPAAGW
-147 KDALKQK
+147 KKTLGQK
-154 VLHALHWVAWSAA
+154 MLDVPHWLAWSVV
-167 ALPLIGCFIIG
+167 ALPLIGCFIVG
-178 TATSVLI
+178 TVASVLT
-185 WQVVMWLGQSLVT
+185 WQVIMWLGQSLVT
-198 LASAAVQAMLRRH
+198 LASAAVQAILRWY

-236 YRCPRCSAVHYVVQP
+236 YRCSRCSVVHYVVQP

-272 GASRKLDVVCPYCG
+272 GASRKLKVVCPYCG
-286 QDMAEGAGIRHV
+286 QDMADGAGIRHV

-365 ALQYHVVERGREE
+365 ALQYQVVERGREE

-409 VLLLDP
+409 VLLIDP

-424 FAQTLPADQDDMDI
+424 FAQTLPADRNDMDI

-459 DLHRRALLVVVSKAD
+459 DLSKRALLVVVSKAD
-474 ILRSLPCGETLRGSA
+474 ILRSLPCGQTLRGSA
-489 SSDSV
+489 SSDAV
-494 RQWLAD
+494 RQWLAG

-543 AALNDAAALQPEP
+543 AALNDAAAIRTEP

>member
-1 MEDLITLA
+1 MEEFVGALLFGVFVVWLA
-9 FMLAVAA
+9 
-16 FAIWLTVMAVWV
+16 VMAVWV
-28 ALALLVRILAWVIVY
+28 ALALLVRIVAWVIVY
-43 CAATAALGLVGGLLH
+43 CAATAAAGLVGGLLH
-58 GFAIPVQT
+58 GFTIPVQA
-66 LAQGRAQVATPA
+66 LMQGRAQVATPA
-78 RMAAGELIKDPPP
+78 RMAAGELIKNPPP

-106 VPHQA
+106 VPYQA
-111 GFDRQAVSAL
+111 GFDRQAVNAL
-121 TKERVRAAW
+121 TKKRVRAAW

-135 RGPRGGRPAADW
+135 RGPQSGRPAAGW
-147 KDALKQK
+147 KKTLGQK
-154 VLHALHWVAWSAA
+154 MLDVPHWLAWSVV
-167 ALPLIGCFIIG
+167 ALPLIGCFIVG
-178 TATSVLI
+178 TVASVLT
-185 WQVVMWLGQSLVT
+185 WQVIMWLGQSLVT
-198 LASAAVQAMLRRH
+198 LASAAVQAILRWY

-236 YRCPRCSAVHYVVQP
+236 YRCSRCSVVHYVVQP

-272 GASRKLDVVCPYCG
+272 GASRKLKVVCPYCG
-286 QDMAEGAGIRHV
+286 QDMADGAGIRHV

-365 ALQYHVVERGREE
+365 ALQYQVVERGREE

-409 VLLLDP
+409 VLLIDP

-424 FAQTLPADQDDMDI
+424 FAQTLPADRNDMDI

-459 DLHRRALLVVVSKAD
+459 DLSKRALLVVVSKAD
-474 ILRSLPCGETLRGSA
+474 ILRSLPCGQTLRGSA
-489 SSDSV
+489 SSDAV
-494 RQWLAD
+494 RQWLAG
-500 NGMDAAL
+500 NGMDSAL

-543 AALNDAAALQPEP
+543 AALNDAAAIRTEP

>member
-1 MEDLITLA
+1 MEEFVGALLFGVFVVWLA
-9 FMLAVAA
+9 
-16 FAIWLTVMAVWV
+16 VMAVWV
-28 ALALLVRILAWVIVY
+28 ALALLVRIVAWVIVY
-43 CAATAALGLVGGLLH
+43 FAATAALGLVGGLLH
-58 GFAIPVQT
+58 GFTIPVQA
-66 LAQGRAQVATPA
+66 LMQGRAQVATPA
-78 RMAAGELIKDPPP
+78 RMAAGELIKNPPP

-106 VPHQA
+106 VPYQA
-111 GFDRQAVSAL
+111 GFDRQAVNAL
-121 TKERVRAAW
+121 TKKRVRAAW

-135 RGPRGGRPAADW
+135 RGPQSGRPAAGW
-147 KDALKQK
+147 KKTLGQK
-154 VLHALHWVAWSAA
+154 MLDVPHWLAWSVV
-167 ALPLIGCFIIG
+167 ALPLIGCFIVG
-178 TATSVLI
+178 TVASVLT
-185 WQVVMWLGQSLVT
+185 WQVIMWLGQSLVT
-198 LASAAVQAMLRRH
+198 LASAAVQAILRWY

-236 YRCPRCSAVHYVVQP
+236 YRCSRCSVVHYVVQP

-272 GASRKLDVVCPYCG
+272 GASRKLKVVCPYCG
-286 QDMAEGAGIRHV
+286 QDMADGAGIRHV

-365 ALQYHVVERGREE
+365 ALQYQVVERGREE

-409 VLLLDP
+409 VLLIDP

-459 DLHRRALLVVVSKAD
+459 DLSKRALLVVVSKAD
-474 ILRSLPCGETLRGSA
+474 ILRSLPCGQTLRGSA
-489 SSDSV
+489 SSDAV
-494 RQWLAD
+494 RQWLAG

-543 AALNDAAALQPEP
+543 AALNDAAAIRTEP

>member
-1 MEDLITLA
+1 MEEFVGALLFGVFVVWLA
-9 FMLAVAA
+9 
-16 FAIWLTVMAVWV
+16 VMAVWV
-28 ALALLVRILAWVIVY
+28 ALALLVRIVAWAIVY
-43 CAATAALGLVGGLLH
+43 FAATAALGLVGGLLH
-58 GFAIPVQT
+58 GFTIPVQA
-66 LAQGRAQVATPA
+66 LMQGRAQVATPA
-78 RMAAGELIKDPPP
+78 RMAAGELIKNPPP

-106 VPHQA
+106 VPYQA
-111 GFDRQAVSAL
+111 GFDRQAVNAL
-121 TKERVRAAW
+121 TKKRVRAAW

-135 RGPRGGRPAADW
+135 RGPQSGRPAAGW
-147 KDALKQK
+147 KKTLGQK
-154 VLHALHWVAWSAA
+154 MLDVPHWLAWSVV
-167 ALPLIGCFIIG
+167 ALPLIGCFIVG
-178 TATSVLI
+178 TVASVLT
-185 WQVVMWLGQSLVT
+185 WQVIMWLGQSLVT
-198 LASAAVQAMLRRH
+198 LASAAVQAILRWY

-236 YRCPRCSAVHYVVQP
+236 YRCSRCSVVHYVVQP

-272 GASRKLDVVCPYCG
+272 GASRKLKVVCPYCG
-286 QDMAEGAGIRHV
+286 QDMADGAGIRHV

-365 ALQYHVVERGREE
+365 ALQYQVVERGREE

-409 VLLLDP
+409 VLLIDP

-424 FAQTLPADQDDMDI
+424 FAQTLPADRNDMDI

-459 DLHRRALLVVVSKAD
+459 DLSKRALLVVVSKAD
-474 ILRSLPCGETLRGSA
+474 ILRSLPCGQTLRGSA
-489 SSDSV
+489 SSDAV
-494 RQWLAD
+494 RQWLAG

-543 AALNDAAALQPEP
+543 AALNDAAAIRTEP